1 MNSSLIGKVEKA
13 RRYAQ
18 EKERVSFNTFEVK
31 FHGENDDHSVTLQN
45 GHLRCNCDFFV
56 TWETC
61 SHTMAME
68 RILERMLPHE
78 ALSGHGV

>member
-31 FHGENDDHSVTLQN
+31 FHGENDDQE
-45 GHLRCNCDFFV
+45 GRCEGLRRDPRSRGG
-56 TWETC
+56 E
-61 SHTMAME
+61 E
-68 RILERMLPHE
+68 DEGQE
-78 ALSGHGV
+78 